1 MHSSFIDSLVQS
13 TVGFMSTA
21 PIEKCNI
28 AFTPPI
34 ARWTFRSESPQKA
47 TNFNQ
52 SISQPAN
59 QPINHPLT
67 HSLTHSFVHSRADF
81 FHVID
86 FISFYRDL
94 NNHLLICL
102 RASFFLFVFLVF
114 SFFCLFVGF
123 VILLQFYSVFVI
135 SVFFC
140 GRHGVQQCLTTMR
153 DESQRVFQLS

>member
-67 HSLTHSFVHSRADF
+67 HSLTHAFIRAL
-81 FHVID
+81 
-86 FISFYRDL
+86 ISFTS
-94 NNHLLICL
+94 LISFHFIGISTTTCSFACVPLSFCL
-102 RASFFLFVFLVF
+102 SFLFFLSSVFLLVLSFYCSFIQFLSFPSF
-114 SFFCLFVGF
+114 SVGAT
-123 VILLQFYSVFVI
+123 VCSSV
-135 SVFFC
+135 
-140 GRHGVQQCLTTMR
+140 
-153 DESQRVFQLS
+153 